1 MESPKESH
9 SNQELGHSLKALT
22 LSPEKVKPT
31 LNMLATA
38 SSWSIGDYI
47 GMESCL
53 DINEEVQYSSKDKN
67 SGGESDSEVYI
78 KKCRVKREQR
88 RAMRQREFPPPIPLL
103 ARTENL
109 PCHMPWVLKRHYTSD
124 GRLILTEE
132 RVKHHEY
139 FRAHRADGRLTLQ
152 LVPLD
157 DEVWLPDDQCDHCGT
172 NDEEEAD
179 IDDTEEKE
187 TEKENEEANEVDVRY
202 KTAYQSPLSEPSK
215 VEDLSTSSEFCGSDV
230 DTEEKD
236 TEKENEEANNVDDC
250 KIVYQ
255 PPPSEPAKMEDLCTK
270 YEFYNG
276 DVDVNEVEVEKE
288 MIHKDRSVVVE
299 ESTKIRGGGIGGT
312 ATNIT
317 AGKRLNLNYNN
328 VASPGSCIFEVPVQ
342 QYGQFIANT
351 NLHLCDAIS
360 LGRA

>member
-1 MESPKESH
+1 MESPKESNT
-9 SNQELGHSLKALT
+9 NQELGHSLKALT

-187 TEKENEEANEVDVRY
+187 TEKENEEANDVDV
-202 KTAYQSPLSEPSK
+202 S
-215 VEDLSTSSEFCGSDV
+215 
-230 DTEEKD
+230 
-236 TEKENEEANNVDDC
+236 

-255 PPPSEPAKMEDLCTK
+255 PPLSEPAEIEDLCTK

-276 DVDVNEVEVEKE
+276 DVDVNEVEVEVEKE

-312 ATNIT
+312 ASNA

>member
-9 SNQELGHSLKALT
+9 TNQELGHSLKALT
-22 LSPEKVKPT
+22 LSPEKEKPT
-31 LNMLATA
+31 FNMLATA
-38 SSWSIGDYI
+38 SSWSTGDCI

-53 DINEEVQYSSKDKN
+53 DIIEELQYSSKDKN

-88 RAMRQREFPPPIPLL
+88 LAMRQREFPPPIPLL

-179 IDDTEEKE
+179 INDTEDKE
-187 TEKENEEANEVDVRY
+187 M
-202 KTAYQSPLSEPSK
+202 
-215 VEDLSTSSEFCGSDV
+215 
-230 DTEEKD
+230 
-236 TEKENEEANNVDDC
+236 EKENEEANNVDVS

-255 PPPSEPAKMEDLCTK
+255 LPLSEPAKMEDLCTK
-270 YEFYNG
+270 NEFYNG
-276 DVDVNEVEVEKE
+276 DVDVNVNEVEKE

-312 ATNIT
+312 ATNV

-328 VASPGSCIFEVPVQ
+328 VASPGLCIFEVPVQ

-360 LGRA
+360 LSGA

>member
-1 MESPKESH
+1 MEPPKESH
-9 SNQELGHSLKALT
+9 TNQELGHSLKALT
-22 LSPEKVKPT
+22 LSPEKEKPT

-38 SSWSIGDYI
+38 SSWSIGDCI

-53 DINEEVQYSSKDKN
+53 DIIEELQYSSKDKN

-88 RAMRQREFPPPIPLL
+88 LAMRQREFPPPIPLL

-179 IDDTEEKE
+179 INDTEDKE
-187 TEKENEEANEVDVRY
+187 MEKENEEANDVDVS
-202 KTAYQSPLSEPSK
+202 KTVYRSPFSEPTK
-215 VEDLSTSSEFCGSDV
+215 VEDLSTSSEFNSSDV
-230 DTEEKD
+230 DTKEKES
-236 TEKENEEANNVDDC
+236 EKENEEANNVDVS
-250 KIVYQ
+250 KIVYRS
-255 PPPSEPAKMEDLCTK
+255 PLSEPAKMEDLCTK

-276 DVDVNEVEVEKE
+276 DVDVNVNEVEVEKE

-312 ATNIT
+312 ATNA

-328 VASPGSCIFEVPVQ
+328 VASPGLCIFEVPVQ

-360 LGRA
+360 LSRA

>member
-1 MESPKESH
+1 MGSPKESH
-9 SNQELGHSLKALT
+9 TNQVLGHSLKALT
-22 LSPEKVKPT
+22 LTPEKEKPT
-31 LNMLATA
+31 LSMLATA
-38 SSWSIGDYI
+38 SSWSTGDYI

-78 KKCRVKREQR
+78 KKCRAKREQR

-157 DEVWLPDDQCDHCGT
+157 DEVWLPDDQCDYC
-172 NDEEEAD
+172 
-179 IDDTEEKE
+179 
-187 TEKENEEANEVDVRY
+187 
-202 KTAYQSPLSEPSK
+202 
-215 VEDLSTSSEFCGSDV
+215 
-230 DTEEKD
+230 
-236 TEKENEEANNVDDC
+236 
-250 KIVYQ
+250 
-255 PPPSEPAKMEDLCTK
+255 
-270 YEFYNG
+270 
-276 DVDVNEVEVEKE
+276 
-288 MIHKDRSVVVE
+288 
-299 ESTKIRGGGIGGT
+299 ESTKIEGGGIGGT
-312 ATNIT
+312 ATNA

>member
-1 MESPKESH
+1 MESSKESH
-9 SNQELGHSLKALT
+9 TNQELGHSLKALT
-22 LSPEKVKPT
+22 LSPDKEKPT

-53 DINEEVQYSSKDKN
+53 DINDEVQYSSKDKN

-157 DEVWLPDDQCDHCGT
+157 DEVWVPDDQCDHCGT

-187 TEKENEEANEVDVRY
+187 TEKENEVANDVDVS
-202 KTAYQSPLSEPSK
+202 KTVYQSPLSEPAK
-215 VEDLSTSSEFCGSDV
+215 VEDL
-230 DTEEKD
+230 
-236 TEKENEEANNVDDC
+236 
-250 KIVYQ
+250 
-255 PPPSEPAKMEDLCTK
+255 CTR

-276 DVDVNEVEVEKE
+276 DVDVDEVEVEKE

-299 ESTKIRGGGIGGT
+299 ESTKIGGGGIGGT
-312 ATNIT
+312 ATNA

-360 LGRA
+360 LSRA

>member
-187 TEKENEEANEVDVRY
+187 TEKENEEANDVDV
-202 KTAYQSPLSEPSK
+202 S
-215 VEDLSTSSEFCGSDV
+215 
-230 DTEEKD
+230 
-236 TEKENEEANNVDDC
+236 

-255 PPPSEPAKMEDLCTK
+255 PPLSEPAKIEDLCTK

-312 ATNIT
+312 ASNA

>member
-9 SNQELGHSLKALT
+9 TNQELSHSLKALT
-22 LSPEKVKPT
+22 LSPEKEKPT

-88 RAMRQREFPPPIPLL
+88 RAMRQREFPPPIPSL

-157 DEVWLPDDQCDHCGT
+157 EEVWLPDDQCDHCGT

-187 TEKENEEANEVDVRY
+187 TERENEEANDVDVNKTVYKSPFSDQIKVEDLCTSSEIYDSDVDTKVKETKKENEEANDDDVSNII
-202 KTAYQSPLSEPSK
+202 YQSPLSKPAK
-215 VEDLSTSSEFCGSDV
+215 VEDL
-230 DTEEKD
+230 
-236 TEKENEEANNVDDC
+236 
-250 KIVYQ
+250 
-255 PPPSEPAKMEDLCTK
+255 CTR
-270 YEFYNG
+270 YEFYNC
-276 DVDVNEVEVEKE
+276 DVDVVEVEVEKE

-312 ATNIT
+312 ANNA
-317 AGKRLNLNYNN
+317 AGKRLNYNN
-328 VASPGSCIFEVPVQ
+328 VVSPGSCIFEVPVQ

>member
-1 MESPKESH
+1 MESPKASH

-187 TEKENEEANEVDVRY
+187 TEKENEEANDVDV
-202 KTAYQSPLSEPSK
+202 S
-215 VEDLSTSSEFCGSDV
+215 
-230 DTEEKD
+230 
-236 TEKENEEANNVDDC
+236 

-255 PPPSEPAKMEDLCTK
+255 PPLSEPAKIEDLCTK

-276 DVDVNEVEVEKE
+276 DVDVNEVEVEVEKE

-312 ATNIT
+312 ASNA

>member
-187 TEKENEEANEVDVRY
+187 TEKENEEANDVDV
-202 KTAYQSPLSEPSK
+202 S
-215 VEDLSTSSEFCGSDV
+215 
-230 DTEEKD
+230 
-236 TEKENEEANNVDDC
+236 

-255 PPPSEPAKMEDLCTK
+255 PPLSEPAKIEDLCTK

-312 ATNIT
+312 ASNA

-328 VASPGSCIFEVPVQ
+328 GASPGSCIFEVPVQ

>member
-1 MESPKESH
+1 
-9 SNQELGHSLKALT
+9 
-22 LSPEKVKPT
+22 
-31 LNMLATA
+31 
-38 SSWSIGDYI
+38 
-47 GMESCL
+47 MESCL
-53 DINEEVQYSSKDKN
+53 DINDEVQYSSKDKN

-88 RAMRQREFPPPIPLL
+88 LAMRQREFPPPIPLL

-179 IDDTEEKE
+179 INDTEDKE
-187 TEKENEEANEVDVRY
+187 MEKENEEANDDDVSNII
-202 KTAYQSPLSEPSK
+202 YQTPLSKPAK
-215 VEDLSTSSEFCGSDV
+215 VEDL
-230 DTEEKD
+230 
-236 TEKENEEANNVDDC
+236 
-250 KIVYQ
+250 
-255 PPPSEPAKMEDLCTK
+255 CTRYK
-270 YEFYNG
+270 FYNG
-276 DVDVNEVEVEKE
+276 DVDVDEVEVEVEKE

-299 ESTKIRGGGIGGT
+299 ESTKIGGGGIGGT
-312 ATNIT
+312 ATNA

-360 LGRA
+360 LSRA

>member
-1 MESPKESH
+1 
-9 SNQELGHSLKALT
+9 
-22 LSPEKVKPT
+22 
-31 LNMLATA
+31 
-38 SSWSIGDYI
+38 
-47 GMESCL
+47 MESCL
-53 DINEEVQYSSKDKN
+53 DINDEVQYSSKDKN

-157 DEVWLPDDQCDHCGT
+157 DEVWLPDDQCDHCCT

-187 TEKENEEANEVDVRY
+187 TEKENEEANDVDVS
-202 KTAYQSPLSEPSK
+202 KTVYQSPLSEPTK
-215 VEDLSTSSEFCGSDV
+215 VEDLSTSSEFYSSNV
-230 DTEEKD
+230 DTKEKE
-236 TEKENEEANNVDDC
+236 TEKENEEANDDDVSN
-250 KIVYQ
+250 IIYQ
-255 PPPSEPAKMEDLCTK
+255 TPLSKPAKVEDLCTRYK
-270 YEFYNG
+270 FYNG
-276 DVDVNEVEVEKE
+276 DVDVDEVEVEKE

-299 ESTKIRGGGIGGT
+299 ESTKIGGGGIGGT
-312 ATNIT
+312 ATNA

-360 LGRA
+360 LSRA